1 MLFSYRVGAAGWSP
15 LTGASRLFMVRAEQ
29 IPFTVLMRS
38 ATRKAW
44 AAMVRAGFT
53 AAEDGKNEPSTT
65 YRFGTSWLR
74 QNVSRTEDSG

>member
-1 MLFSYRVGAAGWSP
+1 MLF
-15 LTGASRLFMVRAEQ
+15 LTGLVPQAGSQLTDAFRWFTVRAEQ
-29 IPFTVLMRS
+29 IPFTALMRS

-65 YRFGTSWLR
+65 YRFGTS
-74 QNVSRTEDSG
+74 